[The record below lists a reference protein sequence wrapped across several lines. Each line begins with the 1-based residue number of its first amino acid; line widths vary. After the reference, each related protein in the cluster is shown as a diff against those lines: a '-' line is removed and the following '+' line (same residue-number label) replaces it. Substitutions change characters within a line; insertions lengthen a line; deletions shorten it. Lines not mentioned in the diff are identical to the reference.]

1 MIDARWRRRRTWF
14 RRRKRLRRFRLVAH
28 DSSAFSVYRLAH
40 CYELTDL
47 QHIVITHLC
56 SHLTPASAFPILLAS
71 FVFPELHAQVKAYC
85 LAHYFEI
92 LSQPEFSVIDMGS
105 QEWPK
110 PHPGD

>member
-1 MIDARWRRRRTWF
+1 MDLSAP
-14 RRRKRLRRFRLVAH
+14 A
-28 DSSAFSVYRLAH
+28 SAFSVYRLAH

-85 LAHYFEI
+85 LAHYVSLAPALF
-92 LSQPEFSVIDMGS
+92 LPVSLPMSCC
-105 QEWPK
+105 
-110 PHPGD
+110 